1 MKTRKKSFSD
11 ILEDTRIRTRRKL
24 LKKIPS
30 WAGVEGLEFP
40 SSLSLEQCSSEAT
53 ATFKARLIK
62 EKFAHPDT
70 ICDLTCGLG
79 VDSWAFS
86 AIASKVISFERYKDL
101 AEAVRNNYSALKADN
116 IDLRCEDVSSLDTLP
131 ECDLFYADPARRDSL
146 GKKVFLLEDCSPDIT
161 AMMPLMLSKAP
172 SVMLKLSPVA
182 DLTMLCTRLGRNLE
196 DIHIVSVKS
205 EVKEL
210 LCILGRAVTD
220 RVRITASELDTDGS
234 PIGTFTFFP
243 EEEATA
249 TATYCA
255 APKAGDLLLEPKA
268 ALMKTG
274 AFKLLCNRFGISKP
288 GPSVHLYTAPEE
300 TAPSLPP
307 IFKIYRIEEV
317 RNFSGAELKNLGN
330 LYPDA
335 EVSAKNLPLSS
346 EELQRKIGSKGGGPH
361 HIFGY
366 GTSEGRFLIVCR
378 SR

>member
-86 AIASKVISFERYKDL
+86 AIASKVISFERNKDL

-161 AMMPLMLSKAP
+161 AMIPLMLSKAP

-196 DIHIVSVKS
+196 DIHIVSVFRFS
-205 EVKEL
+205 SQYSL
-210 LCILGRAVTD
+210 LQ
-220 RVRITASELDTDGS
+220 E
-234 PIGTFTFFP
+234 
-243 EEEATA
+243 
-249 TATYCA
+249 
-255 APKAGDLLLEPKA
+255 
-268 ALMKTG
+268 
-274 AFKLLCNRFGISKP
+274 
-288 GPSVHLYTAPEE
+288 
-300 TAPSLPP
+300 
-307 IFKIYRIEEV
+307 
-317 RNFSGAELKNLGN
+317 RNL
-330 LYPDA
+330 
-335 EVSAKNLPLSS
+335 
-346 EELQRKIGSKGGGPH
+346 
-361 HIFGY
+361 
-366 GTSEGRFLIVCR
+366 
-378 SR
+378 